1 MAQDDTERC
10 GRVRQSRLH
19 TEEVTGSIPVSPT
32 STGRR
37 PGGIGYAQIQRET
50 ERTPASLVA
59 GQRLR
64 RAPIHLSELTGLLM
78 LTQLSQPDG
87 EVVG

>member
-1 MAQDDTERC
+1 MEQQAPSR
-10 GRVRQSRLH
+10 RIRLH

-50 ERTPASLVA
+50 ERTQAGSVA

-64 RAPIHLSELTGLLM
+64 RAPIHSR
-78 LTQLSQPDG
+78 S
-87 EVVG
+87 